1 MIMAHK
7 YNKESV
13 IQEAKELV
21 AQIQAAIAALETE
34 TNPEQILEHVG
45 LIRDQGRIN
54 ALRSVIRDQALE
66 LFDQRNKSQG

>member
-1 MIMAHK
+1 MK
-7 YNKESV
+7 YTKNTKEPV

-34 TNPEQILEHVG
+34 TNPEKMLEHVG

-54 ALRSVIRDQALE
+54 ALRSVIRDRALE

>member
-1 MIMAHK
+1 MK
-7 YNKESV
+7 YTKNTKEPV

-34 TNPEQILEHVG
+34 TNPEKMLEHVG

-54 ALRSVIRDQALE
+54 ALRSVIRDRALE
-66 LFDQRNKSQG
+66 LFDQRIAQG

>member
-1 MIMAHK
+1 MK
-7 YNKESV
+7 YTKNTKEPV

-34 TNPEQILEHVG
+34 TNPEKMLEHVG

-54 ALRSVIRDQALE
+54 ALRSVIRDRALE
-66 LFDQRNKSQG
+66 LFDQQNKSQG